1 MDDDGGLDLVHVG
14 QAPSSVA
21 RCTGTSR
28 LETTSAI
35 VVPGLWL
42 GGVFAPVPDRAAV
55 VVTLDETAPPL
66 GRSGVIEVRAPFL
79 DSRWQPVDRG
89 QLESAVEAAA
99 DKLDGG
105 VYIRCRHGLNRSAL
119 VAALALRT
127 HGWQV
132 EQAVAAIRDARP
144 GALGNPYFGAL
155 VHAWPR
161 DPMRGR

>member
-1 MDDDGGLDLVHVG
+1 MDDHGGFGSAHVE
-14 QAPSSVA
+14 QVPSSVA

-79 DSRWQPVDRG
+79 DSRWQPVDRAPL
-89 QLESAVEAAA
+89 QTAVEVAA
-99 DKLDGG
+99 DNLDAG

-119 VAALALRT
+119 VAALALRA
-127 HGWQV
+127 HGWWAETV
-132 EQAVAAIRDARP
+132 VTVVRDVRP
-144 GALGNPYFGAL
+144 GALNNPYFAAL

-161 DPMRGR
+161 DPMDGR